1 MSARDH
7 LAHQALKQVQE
18 LQQQGRSFESIA
30 AVLTAFPLKAP
41 APEEQAA
48 EIARL
53 NRELAAERA
62 ARVAAE
68 AVLADRCRELMELR
82 EAHDLANATVR
93 ALESRLSAL
102 RPDPKHA
109 AAKKGWWGR

>member
-1 MSARDH
+1 MSEM
-7 LAHQALKQVQE
+7 LAYEALKHVEE
-18 LQQQGRSFESIA
+18 LQNQGRSFESIA
-30 AVLTAFPLKAP
+30 AVLSAMPLKTP
-41 APEEQAA
+41 RTDERDA

-53 NRELAAERA
+53 SRELAAERA

-93 ALESRLSAL
+93 ALEARLSAQ
-102 RPDPKHA
+102 RTGFQHPP
-109 AAKKGWWGR
+109 AKKGWWGR